1 MDQFLHFVRASV
13 EQHTHVLLFATIF
26 LEQIGLPVPAYPSL
40 IVAGALS
47 ATGIAAGFPCQ
58 VLGMA
63 VCASLAADMV
73 WYWLG
78 LRFGGTLTRR
88 VCHLAM
94 SPEACVTRS
103 AAFYDRYGP
112 RMLLIAKFLPGAGAM
127 STLLAGTNGTSLRRF
142 MAYDAMGSLLW
153 AGSALALGYSFHDSV
168 SRAIALLKPFAY
180 LVVGAVFL
188 IALLFMAARWRSWRA
203 GRATLERGP
212 SRNVLVFLQ
221 AQPDDDA

>member
-1 MDQFLHFVRASV
+1 MDYFLDFVRTGF

-63 VCASLAADMV
+63 VCACLAADMV

-78 LRFGGTLTRR
+78 LRFGSTLTRR

-103 AAFYDRYGP
+103 AAFYNRYGP

-153 AGSALALGYSFHDSV
+153 AGSALALGYTFHDTV
-168 SRAIALLKPFAY
+168 SRVMKCLAPFTYIA
-180 LVVGAVFL
+180 VGAAVL
-188 IALLFMAARWRSWRA
+188 IAFLLMAARWRSWHAART
-203 GRATLERGP
+203 ATTRMP
-212 SRNVLVFLQ
+212 SRNVLVLWQ
-221 AQPDDDA
+221 AQPDDEA